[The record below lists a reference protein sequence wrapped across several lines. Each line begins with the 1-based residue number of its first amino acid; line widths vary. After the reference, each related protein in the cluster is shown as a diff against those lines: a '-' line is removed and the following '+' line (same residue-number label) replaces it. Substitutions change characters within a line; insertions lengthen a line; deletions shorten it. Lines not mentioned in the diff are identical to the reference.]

1 VNYDGDLMLYPT
13 PDGGDLNIIGGQPDM
28 DAGLWTTVYLSL
40 FSGVWWGNA
49 LSEQAEQLA
58 DSIEAVMLDDSN
70 QGRLNVQEAARA
82 ALRWL
87 VDDGIAAAVDVEA
100 TIPTAG
106 WIALTITITEPA
118 ADPTVL
124 RYKINWAGQRTAM
137 GVS

>member
-1 VNYDGDLMLYPT
+1 MNYDGDLMLYPT

-28 DAGLWTTVYLSL
+28 DRGLWTAVYLSL
-40 FSGVWWGNA
+40 FSGQWWGNA
-49 LSEQAEQLA
+49 LSEQTEQLT

-70 QGRLNVQEAARA
+70 QSRLNVQEAARA

-87 VDDGIAAAVDVEA
+87 VDDGIVAAVDVEA